1 MKDIL
6 NLDRRARSS
15 DDLRVF
21 TVGAF
26 GRLAGVSAKVL
37 RTYDAAGLFRPAW
50 VDPASGYRYYSPA
63 QLPSLRR
70 LLALREL
77 GLGRADLVEAIRGEV
92 DLRAALER
100 RRAALEAERVAVE
113 RRLAML
119 DIRVGQPEEPDVVV
133 RRLDPELVA
142 TFHLRDAP
150 GDDIGAAFHELEAH
164 IRDLGVR
171 APSPPGAIPD
181 EDLIYV
187 PVRRLGTPT
196 ERIAYRRL
204 PVARAATLL
213 HRGSYASLPAA
224 FELLGAWVAR
234 SGQAPAAPLRIL
246 YLQFG
251 AEADLHLPRGWTVER
266 DEDFATE
273 LQQPIA

>member
-1 MKDIL
+1 M
-6 NLDRRARSS
+6 
-15 DDLRVF
+15 F

-50 VDPASGYRYYSPA
+50 VDPTSGYRYYSPA

-100 RRAALEAERVAVE
+100 RRAALESERVAIE

-119 DIRVGQPEEPDVVV
+119 EIRVGQPEESDVVV
-133 RRLDPELVA
+133 RRLDPEPIAAFDV
-142 TFHLRDAP
+142 RDAP

-164 IRDLGVR
+164 IRDLGIR
-171 APSPPGAIPD
+171 APRPPGAIPD
-181 EDLIYV
+181 ENLIYV
-187 PVRRLGTPT
+187 PVRRIGAAT
-196 ERIAYRRL
+196 ERVGYRRL
-204 PVARAATLL
+204 PAARGATLL
-213 HRGSYASLPAA
+213 HRGPYASLPAA
-224 FELLGAWVAR
+224 LETLSTWVSR
-234 SGQAPAAPLRIL
+234 SGHEPVGAVRIL

-251 AEADLHLPRGWTVER
+251 AESDLRLPRGWTVNR
-266 DEDFATE
+266 DEDFVTE

>member
-1 MKDIL
+1 MSKPSSSARIAAARRSRQAPCCGWSWAAIRIGRTGNRSSRRGRPAGRRMTDIL

-100 RRAALEAERVAVE
+100 RRAALESERVAIE

-119 DIRVGQPEEPDVVV
+119 EIRVGQPEESDVVV
-133 RRLDPELVA
+133 RRLDPEPIAAFDV
-142 TFHLRDAP
+142 RDAP

-164 IRDLGVR
+164 IRDLGIR
-171 APSPPGAIPD
+171 APRPPGAIPD
-181 EDLIYV
+181 ENLIY
-187 PVRRLGTPT
+187 
-196 ERIAYRRL
+196 
-204 PVARAATLL
+204 
-213 HRGSYASLPAA
+213 
-224 FELLGAWVAR
+224 
-234 SGQAPAAPLRIL
+234 
-246 YLQFG
+246 
-251 AEADLHLPRGWTVER
+251 
-266 DEDFATE
+266 
-273 LQQPIA
+273 